1 MKKIFDKLVDPK
13 KNMRLI
19 FTVES
24 NLNHVG
30 ELWPPEGYFKDKD
43 VGENNSNIDK
53 LYNEWLEKYEP
64 AKPSMEINGQT
75 HFIDTTNKVF
85 QRIDYQ
91 KSTLEAY
98 CFIKDNKFHLVE
110 TSINYGKRL
119 NKDAY
124 KVVISIEP
132 EELKKIYEKLDL
144 FLSHSDYYYDNL
156 GQIKEDEVFFLT
168 TDVLSKDYDVEILPY
183 KLSEEEFFIGIS
195 VGNNQHTLLT
205 KFRNYSFYFEEFLQ
219 RSHANINY
227 EKKFF
232 NHSDTMTDKE
242 IEDEELKEW
251 VIE

>member
-13 KNMRLI
+13 KNFRLI

-75 HFIDTTNKVF
+75 HFIDTTLKVF
-85 QRIDYQ
+85 QSIDYQ
-91 KSTLEAY
+91 KSILEAY

-144 FLSHSDYYYDNL
+144 FLSHSDYFYDKL
-156 GQIKEDEVFFLT
+156 GQIKEDEVFLVNA
-168 TDVLSKDYDVEILPY
+168 DDEVLPSN
-183 KLSEEEFFIGIS
+183 LSEEEFFIGIS
-195 VGNNQHTLLT
+195 ESINQYNWNT

-232 NHSDTMTDKE
+232 NHSDTLTDKE
-242 IEDEELKEW
+242 IEDEALEEW
-251 VIE
+251 

>member
-1 MKKIFDKLVDPK
+1 MKKIFDKLVDPE
-13 KNMRLI
+13 KNFRLI

-75 HFIDTTNKVF
+75 HFIDTTLKVF
-85 QRIDYQ
+85 KTIDYQ

-110 TSINYGKRL
+110 TSITYSKFLTKN
-119 NKDAY
+119 AY
-124 KVVISIEP
+124 KVVISVEP
-132 EELKKIYEKLDL
+132 EELKKIYEELDL
-144 FLSHSDYYYDNL
+144 FLSHSDYFYDKL
-156 GQIKEDEVFFLT
+156 GQIKEDEVFLVNA
-168 TDVLSKDYDVEILPY
+168 DDEVLPSN
-183 KLSEEEFFIGIS
+183 LSEEEFFIGIS
-195 VGNNQHTLLT
+195 ESINQYNWNT

-219 RSHANINY
+219 RSHTNINY

-232 NHSDTMTDKE
+232 NHSDTLTDKE
-242 IEDEELKEW
+242 IEDEALEEW
-251 VIE
+251 

>member
-75 HFIDTTNKVF
+75 HFIDTTLKVF
-85 QRIDYQ
+85 QSIDYQ

-110 TSINYGKRL
+110 TSITYSKFLTKN
-119 NKDAY
+119 AY
-124 KVVISIEP
+124 KVVISVEP
-132 EELKKIYEKLDL
+132 EELKKIYEELDL
-144 FLSHSDYYYDNL
+144 FLSHSDYFYDKL
-156 GQIKEDEVFFLT
+156 GQIKEDEVFLVNA
-168 TDVLSKDYDVEILPY
+168 DDEVLPSN
-183 KLSEEEFFIGIS
+183 LSEEEFFIGIS
-195 VGNNQHTLLT
+195 ESINQYNWNT

-219 RSHANINY
+219 RSHTNINY

-232 NHSDTMTDKE
+232 NHSDTLTDKE

-251 VIE
+251 

>member
-75 HFIDTTNKVF
+75 HFIDTTLKVF
-85 QRIDYQ
+85 QSINYQ
-91 KSTLEAY
+91 KSILEAY

-110 TSINYGKRL
+110 TSINYK
-119 NKDAY
+119 KWFSKHAY
-124 KVVISIEP
+124 KVVISVEP
-132 EELKKIYEKLDL
+132 EGLKYIYDTLDL
-144 FLSHSDYYYDNL
+144 FLSHSDYFYDKL
-156 GQIKEDEVFFLT
+156 GQIKESEIFINDSNDEV
-168 TDVLSKDYDVEILPY
+168 LPSN
-183 KLSEEEFFIGIS
+183 LSEEEFFIGIS
-195 VGNNQHTLLT
+195 ESIIFPNKNT
-205 KFRNYSFYFEEFLQ
+205 KFRNYSFYFEQFLQ
-219 RSHANINY
+219 CSHANINY

-232 NHSDTMTDKE
+232 NHSTAELTKKE

-251 VIE
+251 

>member
-75 HFIDTTNKVF
+75 HFIDTTLKVF

-110 TSINYGKRL
+110 TSITYGKL
-119 NKDAY
+119 LTKYAY
-124 KVVISIEP
+124 KVVISVEP
-132 EELKKIYEKLDL
+132 EELKKIYEELDL
-144 FLSHSDYYYDNL
+144 FLSHSDYFYDKL
-156 GQIKEDEVFFLT
+156 GQIKEDEVFLVNA
-168 TDVLSKDYDVEILPY
+168 DDEVLPSN
-183 KLSEEEFFIGIS
+183 LSEEEFFIGIS
-195 VGNNQHTLLT
+195 ESINQYNWNT

-232 NHSDTMTDKE
+232 NHSDTLTDKE
-242 IEDEELKEW
+242 IEDEALEEW
-251 VIE
+251 

>member
-75 HFIDTTNKVF
+75 HFIDTTLKVF
-85 QRIDYQ
+85 QSIDYQ

-110 TSINYGKRL
+110 TSITYSKFLTKN
-119 NKDAY
+119 AY
-124 KVVISIEP
+124 KVVISVEP
-132 EELKKIYEKLDL
+132 EELKKIYEELDL
-144 FLSHSDYYYDNL
+144 FLSHSDYFYDKL
-156 GQIKEDEVFFLT
+156 GQIKEDEVFLVNA
-168 TDVLSKDYDVEILPY
+168 DDEVLPSN
-183 KLSEEEFFIGIS
+183 LSEEEFFIGIS
-195 VGNNQHTLLT
+195 ESINQYNWNT

-232 NHSDTMTDKE
+232 NHSDTLTDKE
-242 IEDEELKEW
+242 IEDEALEEW
-251 VIE
+251 

>member
-1 MKKIFDKLVDPK
+1 MKKIFDKLVDPE
-13 KNMRLI
+13 KNFRLI

-30 ELWPPEGYFKDKD
+30 ELWPPESYFKDKD

-75 HFIDTTNKVF
+75 HFIDTTLKVF
-85 QRIDYQ
+85 QSIDYQ

-110 TSINYGKRL
+110 TSITYSKFLTKN
-119 NKDAY
+119 AY
-124 KVVISIEP
+124 KVVISVEP
-132 EELKKIYEKLDL
+132 EELKKIYEELDL
-144 FLSHSDYYYDNL
+144 FLSHSDYFYDKL
-156 GQIKEDEVFFLT
+156 GQIKEDEVFLVNA
-168 TDVLSKDYDVEILPY
+168 DDEVLPSN
-183 KLSEEEFFIGIS
+183 LSEEEFFIGIS
-195 VGNNQHTLLT
+195 ESINQYNWNT

-232 NHSDTMTDKE
+232 NHSDTLTDKE
-242 IEDEELKEW
+242 IEDEALEEW
-251 VIE
+251 

>member
-1 MKKIFDKLVDPK
+1 
-13 KNMRLI
+13 
-19 FTVES
+19 
-24 NLNHVG
+24 
-30 ELWPPEGYFKDKD
+30 
-43 VGENNSNIDK
+43 
-53 LYNEWLEKYEP
+53 
-64 AKPSMEINGQT
+64 MEINGQT
-75 HFIDTTNKVF
+75 HFIDTTLKVLKT
-85 QRIDYQ
+85 IDYQ

-144 FLSHSDYYYDNL
+144 FLSHSDYFYDKL

-168 TDVLSKDYDVEILPY
+168 TDVLSRDYDIEILPY

-195 VGNNQHTLLT
+195 ESIKYNWNT

-227 EKKFF
+227 EKKFY
-232 NHSDTMTDKE
+232 HSDTLTDKE
-242 IEDEELKEW
+242 IG
-251 VIE
+251 

>member
-1 MKKIFDKLVDPK
+1 MKKIFDKLVDPE
-13 KNMRLI
+13 KNFRLI

-75 HFIDTTNKVF
+75 HFIDTTLKVF
-85 QRIDYQ
+85 QNIDYQ

-110 TSINYGKRL
+110 TSITYSKFLTKN
-119 NKDAY
+119 AY
-124 KVVISIEP
+124 KVVISVEP
-132 EELKKIYEKLDL
+132 EELKKIYEELDL
-144 FLSHSDYYYDNL
+144 FLSHSDYFYDKL
-156 GQIKEDEVFFLT
+156 GQIKEDEVFLVNA
-168 TDVLSKDYDVEILPY
+168 DDEVLPSN
-183 KLSEEEFFIGIS
+183 LSEEEFFIGIS
-195 VGNNQHTLLT
+195 ESINQYNWNT

-232 NHSDTMTDKE
+232 NHSDTLTDKE
-242 IEDEELKEW
+242 IEDEALEEW
-251 VIE
+251 

>member
-1 MKKIFDKLVDPK
+1 MKKIFDKLVDPE
-13 KNMRLI
+13 KNFRLI

-24 NLNHVG
+24 NLNHLG

-75 HFIDTTNKVF
+75 HFIDTTLKVF
-85 QRIDYQ
+85 KTIDYQ

-124 KVVISIEP
+124 KVVISVEP
-132 EELKKIYEKLDL
+132 EELKKIYEELDL
-144 FLSHSDYYYDNL
+144 FLSHSDYFYDKL
-156 GQIKEDEVFFLT
+156 GQIKEDEVFLVNA
-168 TDVLSKDYDVEILPY
+168 DDEVLPSN
-183 KLSEEEFFIGIS
+183 LSEEEFFIGIS
-195 VGNNQHTLLT
+195 ESINQYNWNT

-232 NHSDTMTDKE
+232 NHSDTLTDKE
-242 IEDEELKEW
+242 IEDEALEEW
-251 VIE
+251 

>member
-75 HFIDTTNKVF
+75 HFTDTTLKVF
-85 QRIDYQ
+85 QSIDYQ

-98 CFIKDNKFHLVE
+98 YFIKDNKFHLVE
-110 TSINYGKRL
+110 TSITYSKFLTKN
-119 NKDAY
+119 AY
-124 KVVISIEP
+124 KVVISVEP
-132 EELKKIYEKLDL
+132 EELKKIYEELDL
-144 FLSHSDYYYDNL
+144 FLSHSDYFYDKL
-156 GQIKEDEVFFLT
+156 GQIKEDEVFLVNA
-168 TDVLSKDYDVEILPY
+168 DDEVLPSN
-183 KLSEEEFFIGIS
+183 LSEEEFFIGIS
-195 VGNNQHTLLT
+195 ESINQYNWNT

-219 RSHANINY
+219 RSHANI
-227 EKKFF
+227 K
-232 NHSDTMTDKE
+232 
-242 IEDEELKEW
+242 
-251 VIE
+251 

>member
-1 MKKIFDKLVDPK
+1 MKKIFDKLVDPE
-13 KNMRLI
+13 KNFRLI

-75 HFIDTTNKVF
+75 HFIDTTLKVF
-85 QRIDYQ
+85 QSIDYQ

-110 TSINYGKRL
+110 TSITYSKFLTKN
-119 NKDAY
+119 AY
-124 KVVISIEP
+124 KVVISVEP
-132 EELKKIYEKLDL
+132 EELKKIYEELDL
-144 FLSHSDYYYDNL
+144 FLSHSDYFYDKL
-156 GQIKEDEVFFLT
+156 GQIKEDEVFLVNA
-168 TDVLSKDYDVEILPY
+168 DDEVLPSN
-183 KLSEEEFFIGIS
+183 LSEEEFFIGIS
-195 VGNNQHTLLT
+195 ESINQYNWNT

-232 NHSDTMTDKE
+232 NHPDALTDKE
-242 IEDEELKEW
+242 IKDEELKEW
-251 VIE
+251 

>member
-75 HFIDTTNKVF
+75 HFIDTTLKVF
-85 QRIDYQ
+85 KTIDYQ

-110 TSINYGKRL
+110 TSITYSKFLTKN
-119 NKDAY
+119 AY
-124 KVVISIEP
+124 KVVISVEP
-132 EELKKIYEKLDL
+132 EELKKIYEELDL
-144 FLSHSDYYYDNL
+144 FLSHSDYFYDKL
-156 GQIKEDEVFFLT
+156 GQIKEDEVFLVNA
-168 TDVLSKDYDVEILPY
+168 DDEVLPSN
-183 KLSEEEFFIGIS
+183 LSEEEFFIGIS
-195 VGNNQHTLLT
+195 ESINQYNWNT

-232 NHSDTMTDKE
+232 NHSDTLTDKE
-242 IEDEELKEW
+242 IEDEALEEW
-251 VIE
+251 

>member
-1 MKKIFDKLVDPK
+1 MKKIFDKLVDPE
-13 KNMRLI
+13 KNFRLI

-75 HFIDTTNKVF
+75 HFIDTTLKVF
-85 QRIDYQ
+85 QSIDYQ

-110 TSINYGKRL
+110 TSITYSKFLTKN
-119 NKDAY
+119 AY
-124 KVVISIEP
+124 KVVISVEP
-132 EELKKIYEKLDL
+132 EELKKIYEELDL
-144 FLSHSDYYYDNL
+144 FLSHSDYFYDKL
-156 GQIKEDEVFFLT
+156 GQIKEDEVFLVNA
-168 TDVLSKDYDVEILPY
+168 DDEVLPSN
-183 KLSEEEFFIGIS
+183 LSEEEFFIGIS
-195 VGNNQHTLLT
+195 ESINQYNWNT

-232 NHSDTMTDKE
+232 NHSDTLTDKE
-242 IEDEELKEW
+242 IEDEALEEW
-251 VIE
+251 